1 MSERRTVVYGYDGS
15 FEGLLCCVF
24 ESYERKEL
32 PLDVISLD
40 DGMPLLLPMRMVET
54 DERKSMRVLRSIP
67 QKISPE
73 AFELVRMGY
82 LTCHPKKGQLI
93 LDFLRLG
100 FSKGGSV
107 VNMLA
112 DQTVCELTQAVRHL
126 GNEAHLLKGFVRFSE
141 ANDALT
147 AQIEPK
153 NIVLPLL
160 APHFA
165 ARLKRENFLIHDKT
179 HSMALIHK
187 PGTMGIVPAE
197 QFVMPKPG
205 QEELRF
211 RALWRLFYDTIEV
224 EGRHNP
230 RTRMGHMPKRYWRC
244 MTEFAR
250 CDGIPTDQNAT
261 LRGAVTTGL
270 PGPPETGQ
278 EH

>member
-1 MSERRTVVYGYDGS
+1 MPERRTIVYGYDGS

-24 ESYERKEL
+24 ESYENKEI
-32 PLDVISLD
+32 PLDVVSLE
-40 DGMPLLLPMRMVET
+40 DGLPLLLPVRMVET
-54 DERKSMRVLRSIP
+54 DEQKAKRVLRAIP
-67 QKISPE
+67 HKIGPE
-73 AFELVRMGY
+73 AFQLVRNGY

-100 FSKGGSV
+100 FLKGGSI

-112 DQTVCELTQAVRHL
+112 DQTVSELTNAVRHL
-126 GNEAHLLKGFVRFSE
+126 NNEAHLLKGFVRFSE
-141 ANDALT
+141 ANGALV

-160 APHFA
+160 APHFS
-165 ARLKRENFLIHDKT
+165 ARFRCENFLIHDKN

-187 PGTMGIVPAE
+187 PGTMGIVPVE
-197 QFVMPKPG
+197 QYVMPKPG

-250 CDGIPTDQNAT
+250 CDGISTEQNTALHDT
-261 LRGAVTTGL
+261 VIAALSEPNKTK
-270 PGPPETGQ
+270 Q
-278 EH
+278 

>member
-1 MSERRTVVYGYDGS
+1 
-15 FEGLLCCVF
+15 VF

-32 PLDVISLD
+32 PLDVIAME
-40 DGMPLLLPMRMVET
+40 DGMPLLLPVRMVET
-54 DERKSMRVLRSIP
+54 DERKSMRVLRAIP
-67 QKISPE
+67 QKLGPE
-73 AFELVRMGY
+73 AFELVRMGF
-82 LTCHPKKGQLI
+82 LTCHPKKGRLI
-93 LDFLRLG
+93 VDFLRLG
-100 FSKGGSV
+100 FLMGGSV

-112 DQTVCELTQAVRHL
+112 DQTVYELTQAVRHL

-141 ANDALT
+141 ANGALT

-165 ARLKRENFLIHDKT
+165 VRLKRENFLIHDKT
-179 HSMALIHK
+179 HAMALIHK

-205 QEELRF
+205 QEELHF

-230 RTRMGHMPKRYWRC
+230 HTRMGHMPKRYWRC

-250 CDGIPTDQNAT
+250 CDGIPADQNAT
-261 LRGAVTTGL
+261 LHVTAITTL
-270 PGPPETGQ
+270 PELPQGKNIEK
-278 EH
+278 